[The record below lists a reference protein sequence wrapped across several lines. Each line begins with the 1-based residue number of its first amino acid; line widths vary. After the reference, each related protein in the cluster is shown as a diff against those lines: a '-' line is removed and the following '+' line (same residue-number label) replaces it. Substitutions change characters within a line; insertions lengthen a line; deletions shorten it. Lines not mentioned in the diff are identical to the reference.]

1 MITLKHGWRGLKMKD
16 KINSIYKATEN
27 TDGIIR
33 TSEIEKL
40 GIGRYY
46 LSDLVEQGVLVRESH
61 GIYSVS
67 NEHPDEY
74 YLIQIRS
81 NKLVFSYGTALFFH
95 GLSDRVPHIID
106 VTLPQ
111 GYNASR
117 LKKTYQFLR
126 IHYVQQDFLN
136 YEIEEIITP
145 QGYKVRAYSK
155 ERCICEL
162 IKKPNSVD
170 KQIYIQAIRQYFKE
184 MQSFRKLLTV
194 AKAFGVEKQIHK
206 YLEVL

>member
-1 MITLKHGWRGLKMKD
+1 MND
-16 KINSIYKATEN
+16 KVNAIYNAAEH

-40 GIGRYY
+40 GIGRYN
-46 LSDLVEQGVLVRESH
+46 LSNLVEQGVLVRESH

-74 YLIQIRS
+74 YLIQVRS
-81 NKLVFSYGTALFFH
+81 DKLLFSYGTALFLH
-95 GLSDRVPHIID
+95 GLSDRVPNIID

-117 LKKTYQFLR
+117 LKKSNKSIR
-126 IHYVQQDFLN
+126 VHYVRPEYLE
-136 YEIEEIITP
+136 YEVEELETP
-145 QGYKVRAYSK
+145 QGYKVKVYSR

-170 KQIYIQAIRQYFKE
+170 KQIYTQAIKQFFNELK
-184 MQSFRKLLTV
+184 SPRKLLNA
-194 AKAFGVEKQIHK
+194 AKSFDVEEQVRK
-206 YLEVL
+206 YMEVL